1 MDRYLHASR
10 GSRIEGGRL
19 SSRKTRLLV
28 AALVGLGVAACG
40 GGSGAPSG
48 RAAGSAIWVDPGRAS
63 LDPDGRRILA
73 EAGVEEVFLE
83 AGTLTWDGAR
93 PMLETVPEAFAGAVP
108 EGTPVTLVL
117 RGTEPVGEGLELGGA
132 DRGLARAVRELRLEA
147 EAAGLLPLGYHLD
160 LPGGASPA
168 LVRHLRD
175 AAGPDLLV
183 STELSRERLGR
194 SDGSARDPAAA
205 RELAAASDFVVAFLY
220 GQRPGERDAPAAW
233 DPQRME
239 EDLAALES
247 LETDYLVGF
256 VLVGSVHHLTAAG
269 DPRETRTRADLK
281 DLAREPALR
290 LSIADPFAG
299 VGRVVHS
306 FQAQR
311 PVHAAGWDL
320 APGETVRVVRTAPSL
335 VQDLLERARRAELRH
350 RVGQVFYRL
359 ASPDEGLSL
368 TPAEVAAAMG
378 RSPPEPELRPRL
390 VVESMQGDS
399 ATLGVS
405 LRNRSPLSTD
415 LAATD
420 GNYVRV
426 RAESGYF
433 DGVEPGEF
441 SRYSLWR
448 GGREVRPGLGW
459 REPDE
464 VRLYTPMVRGGE
476 RIGGARLELRRRGAG
491 ARVTV
496 GGRFFL
502 PDGRELELAPTGGPV
517 SGRGVVVE
525 SSTETA
531 EPPE

>member
-1 MDRYLHASR
+1 MR
-10 GSRIEGGRL
+10 
-19 SSRKTRLLV
+19 SSRRARLTV
-28 AALVGLGVAACG
+28 AALAVVGVAACG

-48 RAAGSAIWVDPGRAS
+48 RAAGSAVWVDPGRVG
-63 LDPDGRRILA
+63 LDPEGRRILA

-93 PMLETVPEAFAGAVP
+93 PVLEPVPEAFAGAVP

-117 RGTEPVGEGLELGGA
+117 RMTRPVGEGVELGGA
-132 DRGLARAVRELRLEA
+132 GRGLVQAVRELRLEA
-147 EAAGLLPLGYHLD
+147 EAAGLFPLGYHLD
-160 LPGGASPA
+160 LPAGASPS
-168 LVRHLRD
+168 LLRHLRD

-183 STELSRERLGR
+183 STELDRERLGR
-194 SDGSARDPAAA
+194 PDGSSRDLSRA
-205 RELAAASDFVVAFLY
+205 RELAAASDFVVVFLY
-220 GQRPGERDAPAAW
+220 GQRPGERDDPAAW

-239 EDLAALES
+239 ENLAALES
-247 LETDYLVGF
+247 LETDYLVGLV
-256 VLVGSVHHLTAAG
+256 VLGTVHRLSAAG
-269 DPRETRTRADLK
+269 DPRESRTRADLK
-281 DLAREPALR
+281 TLAREPALR

-299 VGRVVHS
+299 VGRAVHS

-311 PVHAAGWDL
+311 PVQAAGWDL
-320 APGETVRVVRTAPSL
+320 APGETVRAVRTAPSL
-335 VQDLLERARRAELRH
+335 VQGLLEHLRRTELRH
-350 RVGQVFYRL
+350 RLGQVFYRL

-368 TPAEVAAAMG
+368 APAELAAAMG
-378 RSPPEPELRPRL
+378 PSPPEPELRPRL
-390 VVESMQGDS
+390 VVESIQGEV
-399 ATLGVS
+399 AILRVS
-405 LRNRSPLSTD
+405 LRNWSPLSTD

-426 RAESGYF
+426 RAERGYF

-502 PDGRELELAPTGGPV
+502 PDGRELELATTGGSV
-517 SGRGVVVE
+517 SARGVVVE
-525 SSTETA
+525 PSTEPA